1 MNVKGKVKVKV
12 KGGLLLTLFKADFK
26 LALTLL

>member
-1 MNVKGKVKVKV
+1 MNVKGKV